1 MAGLLSF
8 LSDIGVQAGGQPS
21 LTGPLSSLSKG
32 LFGLSNLRYPSDL
45 SSSDKNHYMTIT
57 IYEQRNTQFVN
68 DPALDA
74 SGKQTLSGV
83 FGNDASSA
91 AVRSAAGEAGQAL
104 VGIVNKTLDFAAE
117 GAKLIGINK
126 EAVDSAA
133 AGAQTLTGYAEK
145 TFARA
150 GEPMGLRA
158 TGKITTTISLYMPD
172 TLVFDHHQ
180 GYSDVAMG
188 GELLTG
194 LAAGGKSIADIV
206 NSPGTD
212 DKFKQAVTNLSPF
225 ALSILANK
233 AGGGFGKTL
242 FTAATGVVQNPMLE
256 MIYTTPSFRTFRFDF
271 QFYPRSQKESEEVQ
285 NIIRELRFHQAPEGL
300 AASNGFFM
308 VPPSEFGINFYYN
321 GVENPNIPKLG
332 LCVLETLTVDYAPS
346 GFSAYEV
353 PGQLT
358 PQRGGTGMPVA
369 IRVSLQFKETEIRTK
384 ASYDKE
390 DGLNRAR
397 ARTPTQEELNN
408 LDIGFGPG
416 KFTPD

>member
-57 IYEQRNTQFVN
+57 IYEQRNTQFQN

-74 SGKQTLSGV
+74 SGKQALAGA
-83 FGNDASSA
+83 FGTDASSA

-104 VGIVNKTLDFAAE
+104 VGIVNKGVDLLAQ
-117 GAKLIGINK
+117 GANLLGINSNST
-126 EAVDSAA
+126 AQAQQ
-133 AGAQTLTGYAEK
+133 GAQTLTGYANDV
-145 TFARA
+145 FGAA
-150 GEPMGLRA
+150 GNPMALRA

-180 GYSDVAMG
+180 GYSDVGMG

-206 NSPGTD
+206 NNPGTD

-233 AGGGFGKTL
+233 GGNFTKTL

-332 LCVLETLTVDYAPS
+332 ICVLQTLTVDYAPS

>member
-57 IYEQRNTQFVN
+57 IYEQRNTQFQN

-74 SGKQTLSGV
+74 SGKQALAGA
-83 FGNDASSA
+83 FGTDASSA

-104 VGIVNKTLDFAAE
+104 VGIVNKGVDLLAQ
-117 GAKLIGINK
+117 GANLLGINSNST
-126 EAVDSAA
+126 AQAQQ
-133 AGAQTLTGYAEK
+133 GAQTLTGYANDV
-145 TFARA
+145 FGAA
-150 GEPMGLRA
+150 GNPMALRA

-180 GYSDVAMG
+180 GYSDVGMG

-206 NSPGTD
+206 NNPGTD

-233 AGGGFGKTL
+233 GGNFTKTL

-332 LCVLETLTVDYAPS
+332 ICVLETLTVDYAPS

>member
-74 SGKQTLSGV
+74 SGKQALSGA
-83 FGNDASSA
+83 FGYDASSA
-91 AVRSAAGEAGQAL
+91 AVRGAAGEAGQAL
-104 VGIVNKTLDFAAE
+104 VGIVNKTLDFASE
-117 GAKLIGINK
+117 GAKFLGINK
-126 EAVDSAA
+126 DSVDSVA
-133 AGAQTLTGYAEK
+133 AGAQTLTGYAND
-145 TFARA
+145 TFGRA
-150 GEPMGLRA
+150 GDPMGLRA

-180 GYSDVAMG
+180 GYSDVSMG

-206 NSPGTD
+206 NDTGSG

-233 AGGGFGKTL
+233 SGGFGKTL

-256 MIYTTPSFRTFRFDF
+256 MIYTSPKFREFRFDF
-271 QFYPRSQKESEEVQ
+271 QLYPRSQKESEEVQ

-300 AASNGFFM
+300 AVSNGFFM

-321 GVENPNIPKLG
+321 GVENPNIPKIG
-332 LCVLETLTVDYAPS
+332 LCVLDSLTVDYAPS

-353 PGQLT
+353 PGQIT

-369 IRVSLQFKETEIRTK
+369 IRLSLNFKETEIRTK
-384 ASYDKE
+384 ASYDRE

-397 ARTPTQEELNN
+397 GRTPTQEELNN
-408 LDIGFGPG
+408 MDIGFGPG
-416 KFTPD
+416 KFMPD

>member
-57 IYEQRNTQFVN
+57 IFEQRNTQFVN

-74 SGKQTLSGV
+74 SGKQALSGV

-91 AVRSAAGEAGQAL
+91 GVRAAAGEAGQAL
-104 VGIVNKTLDFAAE
+104 VGIVNKGVDLLAQ
-117 GAKLIGINK
+117 GANLLGINSNST
-126 EAVDSAA
+126 AQAQQ
-133 AGAQTLTGYAEK
+133 GAQTLTGYANDV
-145 TFARA
+145 FGAA
-150 GEPMGLRA
+150 GNPMGLRA

-206 NSPGTD
+206 NNPGAD

-233 AGGGFGKTL
+233 GGGFGKTL

-256 MIYTTPSFRTFRFDF
+256 MIYTSPKFREFRFDF

-300 AASNGFFM
+300 AVSNGFFM

-332 LCVLETLTVDYAPS
+332 LCVLDSLIVDYAPN

-353 PGQLT
+353 PGQRT

-369 IRVSLQFKETEIRTK
+369 IRLSLNFKETEIRTK

-416 KFTPD
+416 KFTPDN

>member
-8 LSDIGVQAGGQPS
+8 LSDISVQAGGQPS

-32 LFGLSNLRYPSDL
+32 QYGLSNLRYPSDL
-45 SSSDKNHYMTIT
+45 SASDKNHYITIT
-57 IYEQRNTQFVN
+57 IFEQRNTQFQN

-74 SGKQTLSGV
+74 SGKQALSGA
-83 FGNDASSA
+83 FGYDLSSA
-91 AVRSAAGEAGQAL
+91 AVRSAAGDAGQAL
-104 VGIVNKTLDFAAE
+104 VGIVNQGISLAKE
-117 GAKLIGINK
+117 GANFLGINPK
-126 EAVDSAA
+126 TAA
-133 AGAQTLTGYAEK
+133 QGEAGAQQLTSYASDV
-145 TFARA
+145 FGRA
-150 GEPMGLRA
+150 GDPMGLRA

-180 GYSDVAMG
+180 GYSDVGMG

-194 LAAGGKSIADIV
+194 LAAGGKAIADIV
-206 NSPGTD
+206 SGSSD
-212 DKFKQAVTNLSPF
+212 DKFKQAITNLSPF

-233 AGGGFGKTL
+233 GGNFTKTL

-300 AASNGFFM
+300 VASNGFFM

-321 GVENPNIPKLG
+321 GIENPNIPKLG
-332 LCVLETLTVDYAPS
+332 ICVLESLTVDYAPG

-353 PGQLT
+353 PGQPAT
-358 PQRGGTGMPVA
+358 RGGTGMPVA
-369 IRVSLQFKETEIRTK
+369 IRLSLQFKETEIRTK
-384 ASYDKE
+384 ASYDRE
-390 DGLNRAR
+390 DGLNRTKTDSRTQDEQIYAR
-397 ARTPTQEELNN
+397 
-408 LDIGFGPG
+408 DINTMG
-416 KFTPD
+416 KEPE

>member
-57 IYEQRNTQFVN
+57 IFEQRNTQFVN

-74 SGKQTLSGV
+74 SGKQALSGV

-91 AVRSAAGEAGQAL
+91 GVRAAAGEAGQAL
-104 VGIVNKTLDFAAE
+104 VGIVNKGVDLLAQ
-117 GAKLIGINK
+117 GANLLGINSNST
-126 EAVDSAA
+126 AQAQQ
-133 AGAQTLTGYAEK
+133 GAQTLTGYANDV
-145 TFARA
+145 FGAA
-150 GEPMGLRA
+150 GNPMGLRA

-180 GYSDVAMG
+180 GYSDVGMG

-206 NSPGTD
+206 NNPGTD

-233 AGGGFGKTL
+233 GGNFGKTL

-256 MIYTTPSFRTFRFDF
+256 MIYTSPKFREFRFDF

-300 AASNGFFM
+300 AISNGFFM

-332 LCVLETLTVDYAPS
+332 LCVLDSLIVDYAPN

-353 PGQLT
+353 PGQRT

-369 IRVSLQFKETEIRTK
+369 IRLSLNFKETEIRTK

>member
-8 LSDIGVQAGGQPS
+8 LSDIGVKAGGQP
-21 LTGPLSSLSKG
+21 TAIGPLSSLTKG

-45 SSSDKNHYMTIT
+45 SASDKNHYMTIT

-68 DPALDA
+68 DPALDS
-74 SGKQTLSGV
+74 SGKQALAGV
-83 FGNDASSA
+83 FGTDASSA
-91 AVRSAAGEAGQAL
+91 AVRAAAGEAGQAL
-104 VGIVNKTLDFAAE
+104 VGIVNKTLDFAVE
-117 GAKLIGINK
+117 GAKFIGINK
-126 EAVDSAA
+126 ESVDKVGAA
-133 AGAQTLTGYAEK
+133 SKTLTGYAEE
-145 TFARA
+145 TFAKA
-150 GEPMGLRA
+150 GNPMGLRA

-180 GYSDVAMG
+180 GYSDVGMG

-194 LAAGGKSIADIV
+194 LAAGGKAIADIV
-206 NSPGTD
+206 NGSSD

-233 AGGGFGKTL
+233 GGNFTKTL

-300 AASNGFFM
+300 VASNGFFM

-332 LCVLETLTVDYAPS
+332 ICVLETLTVDYAPS

-353 PGQLT
+353 PGQIT

-390 DGLNRAR
+390 DGLNRGKAR
-397 ARTPTQEELNN
+397 SMSQEELNN
-408 LDIGFGPG
+408 MDIGFGPG
-416 KFTPD
+416 KFTPDN

>member
-57 IYEQRNTQFVN
+57 IFEQRNTQFVN

-74 SGKQTLSGV
+74 SGKQALSGV

-91 AVRSAAGEAGQAL
+91 GVRAAAGEAGQAL
-104 VGIVNKTLDFAAE
+104 VGIVNKGVDLLAQ
-117 GAKLIGINK
+117 GANLLGINSNST
-126 EAVDSAA
+126 AQAQQ
-133 AGAQTLTGYAEK
+133 GAQTLTGYANDV
-145 TFARA
+145 FGAA
-150 GEPMGLRA
+150 GSPMGLRA

-206 NSPGTD
+206 NNPGTD

-233 AGGGFGKTL
+233 GGGFGKTL

-256 MIYTTPSFRTFRFDF
+256 MIYTSPKFREFRFDF

-300 AASNGFFM
+300 AVSNGFFM

-332 LCVLETLTVDYAPS
+332 LCVLDSLIVDYAPN

-353 PGQLT
+353 PGQRT

-369 IRVSLQFKETEIRTK
+369 IRLSLNFKETEIRTK

>member
-57 IYEQRNTQFVN
+57 IFEQRNTQFVN

-74 SGKQTLSGV
+74 SGKQALSGV
-83 FGNDASSA
+83 FGDDASSA
-91 AVRSAAGEAGQAL
+91 GVRAAAGEAGQAL
-104 VGIVNKTLDFAAE
+104 VGIVNKGVDLLAQ
-117 GAKLIGINK
+117 GANLLGINSNST
-126 EAVDSAA
+126 AQAQQ
-133 AGAQTLTGYAEK
+133 GAQTLTGYANDV
-145 TFARA
+145 FGAA
-150 GEPMGLRA
+150 GNPMGLRA

-206 NSPGTD
+206 NNPGAD

-233 AGGGFGKTL
+233 GGGFGKTL

-256 MIYTTPSFRTFRFDF
+256 MIYTSPKFREFRFDF

-300 AASNGFFM
+300 AVSNGFFM

-332 LCVLETLTVDYAPS
+332 LCVLDSLIVDYAPN

-353 PGQLT
+353 PGQRT

>member
-74 SGKQTLSGV
+74 SGKQALSGV
-83 FGNDASSA
+83 FGNDVSSA
-91 AVRSAAGEAGQAL
+91 AVRSAAGEAGQAF
-104 VGIVNKTLDFAAE
+104 VGIVNKGVDLLAQ
-117 GAKLIGINK
+117 GANLLGINSTT
-126 EAVDSAA
+126 SAQA
-133 AGAQTLTGYAEK
+133 QQGAQTLTGYANDV
-145 TFARA
+145 FGAA
-150 GEPMGLRA
+150 GNPMGLRA

-180 GYSDVAMG
+180 GYSDVGMG

-206 NSPGTD
+206 NNPGAD

-233 AGGGFGKTL
+233 SGGFGKTL

-300 AASNGFFM
+300 AVSNGFFM

-332 LCVLETLTVDYAPS
+332 ICVLETLTVDYAPS

-353 PGQLT
+353 PGQIT

-408 LDIGFGPG
+408 MDIGFGPG
-416 KFTPD
+416 KFTPDN

>member
-8 LSDIGVQAGGQPS
+8 LSDINVKAGGQPS
-21 LTGPLSSLSKG
+21 LTGPLSSLFKSEY
-32 LFGLSNLRYPSDL
+32 GLSNLRYPSDL
-45 SSSDKNHYMTIT
+45 SASDKNHYITIT
-57 IYEQRNTQFVN
+57 IYEQRNTQFQN

-74 SGKQTLSGV
+74 SGKQALAGV
-83 FGNDASSA
+83 FGTDASSA
-91 AVRSAAGEAGQAL
+91 AVRAAAGEAGQAL

-117 GAKLIGINK
+117 GAKFIGINK
-126 EAVDSAA
+126 DSVDKVAS
-133 AGAQTLTGYAEK
+133 GGQTLTGYANDVFK
-145 TFARA
+145 S
-150 GEPMGLRA
+150 GGSLMGLRA

-194 LAAGGKSIADIV
+194 LAAGGKAIADIV
-206 NSPGTD
+206 NGSSD

-233 AGGGFGKTL
+233 GGNFTKTL

-300 AASNGFFM
+300 VASNGFFM

-321 GVENPNIPKLG
+321 GIENPNIPKLG
-332 LCVLETLTVDYAPS
+332 ICVLETLTVDYAPG

-353 PGQLT
+353 PGQSAT
-358 PQRGGTGMPVA
+358 RGGTGMPVS
-369 IRVSLQFKETEIRTK
+369 IRLSLQFKETEIRTK

-390 DGLNRAR
+390 DGLNRTKTDSRSQDEQIYAKSLGDFN
-397 ARTPTQEELNN
+397 P
-408 LDIGFGPG
+408 P
-416 KFTPD
+416 

>member
-57 IYEQRNTQFVN
+57 IFEQRNTQFVN

-74 SGKQTLSGV
+74 SGKQALSGV

-104 VGIVNKTLDFAAE
+104 VGIVNKGVDLLAQ
-117 GAKLIGINK
+117 GANLLGINSNT
-126 EAVDSAA
+126 SAQA
-133 AGAQTLTGYAEK
+133 QQGAQTLTGYANDV
-145 TFARA
+145 FGAA
-150 GEPMGLRA
+150 GNPMGLRA

-180 GYSDVAMG
+180 GYSDVGIG

-206 NSPGTD
+206 NNPGTD

-233 AGGGFGKTL
+233 GGGFGKTL

-256 MIYTTPSFRTFRFDF
+256 MIYTSPKFREFRFDF

-300 AASNGFFM
+300 AISNGFFM

-332 LCVLETLTVDYAPS
+332 LCVLDSLIVDYAPN

-353 PGQLT
+353 PGQRT

-369 IRVSLQFKETEIRTK
+369 IRLSLNFKETEIRTK

>member
-57 IYEQRNTQFVN
+57 IYEQRNTQFQN

-74 SGKQTLSGV
+74 SGKQALAGA
-83 FGNDASSA
+83 FGTDASSA

-104 VGIVNKTLDFAAE
+104 VGIVNKGVDLLAQ
-117 GAKLIGINK
+117 GANLLGINSNST
-126 EAVDSAA
+126 AQAQQ
-133 AGAQTLTGYAEK
+133 GAQTLTGYANDV
-145 TFARA
+145 FGAA
-150 GEPMGLRA
+150 GNPMALRA

-180 GYSDVAMG
+180 GYSDVGMG

-206 NSPGTD
+206 NNPGTD

-233 AGGGFGKTL
+233 GGNFTKTL

-256 MIYTTPSFRTFRFDF
+256 MIYTSPKFREFRFDF

-300 AASNGFFM
+300 AVSNGFFM

-332 LCVLETLTVDYAPS
+332 ICVLQTLTVDYAPS

-358 PQRGGTGMPVA
+358 PQRGGTCMPVS

-416 KFTPD
+416 KFTPDN

>member
-1 MAGLLSF
+1 
-8 LSDIGVQAGGQPS
+8 
-21 LTGPLSSLSKG
+21 
-32 LFGLSNLRYPSDL
+32 
-45 SSSDKNHYMTIT
+45 
-57 IYEQRNTQFVN
+57 
-68 DPALDA
+68 
-74 SGKQTLSGV
+74 
-83 FGNDASSA
+83 
-91 AVRSAAGEAGQAL
+91 
-104 VGIVNKTLDFAAE
+104 
-117 GAKLIGINK
+117 
-126 EAVDSAA
+126 
-133 AGAQTLTGYAEK
+133 
-145 TFARA
+145 
-150 GEPMGLRA
+150 
-158 TGKITTTISLYMPD
+158 
-172 TLVFDHHQ
+172 
-180 GYSDVAMG
+180 MG

-206 NSPGTD
+206 NNPGTD

-233 AGGGFGKTL
+233 GGGFGKTL

-256 MIYTTPSFRTFRFDF
+256 MIYTSPRFREFRFDF
-271 QFYPRSQKESEEVQ
+271 QLYPRSQKESEEVQ

-300 AASNGFFM
+300 AISNGFFM
-308 VPPSEFGINFYYN
+308 VPPSEFGINFYCN
-321 GVENPNIPKLG
+321 GVENPNIPKIG
-332 LCVLETLTVDYAPS
+332 LCVLDSLIVDYAPS

-353 PGQLT
+353 PGQRT

-369 IRVSLQFKETEIRTK
+369 IRLSLNFKETEIRTK

>member
-21 LTGPLSSLSKG
+21 LTGPLSSLFKG
-32 LFGLSNLRYPSDL
+32 QYGLSNLRYPSDL
-45 SSSDKNHYMTIT
+45 SASDKNHYITIT
-57 IYEQRNTQFVN
+57 IFEQRNTQFQN

-74 SGKQTLSGV
+74 SGKQALAGA
-83 FGNDASSA
+83 FGYDASSA
-91 AVRSAAGEAGQAL
+91 AVRGAAGEAGQAL
-104 VGIVNKTLDFAAE
+104 VSIVNKGIDLVGQ
-117 GAKLIGINK
+117 GANLLGINPQST
-126 EAVDSAA
+126 EQAQ
-133 AGAQTLTGYAEK
+133 AGAQTLTGYANDL
-145 TFARA
+145 FGAA
-150 GEPMGLRA
+150 GNPMGLRA

-180 GYSDVAMG
+180 GYSEVGMG

-206 NSPGTD
+206 NDPGTG

-233 AGGGFGKTL
+233 GGNFTKTL

-300 AASNGFFM
+300 VVSNGLFM

-332 LCVLETLTVDYAPS
+332 ICVLESLTVDYAPS

-353 PGQLT
+353 PGQIT

-369 IRVSLQFKETEIRTK
+369 IRLSLQFKETEIRTK
-384 ASYDKE
+384 ASYDRE
-390 DGLNRAR
+390 DGLNRTKTDSRSQDEQIYAKSLGDFN
-397 ARTPTQEELNN
+397 P
-408 LDIGFGPG
+408 P
-416 KFTPD
+416 